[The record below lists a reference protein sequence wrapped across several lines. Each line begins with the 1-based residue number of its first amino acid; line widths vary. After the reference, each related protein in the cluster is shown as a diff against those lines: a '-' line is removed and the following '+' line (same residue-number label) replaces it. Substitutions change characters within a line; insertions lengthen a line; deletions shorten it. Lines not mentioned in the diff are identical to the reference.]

1 MTTRYDNI
9 FFLDIFNK
17 ILKVN
22 NNDISLLYD
31 KDGELWFGY
40 KDILISLGYSDIQRA
55 KVNFNLDKNNI
66 RQNSQ
71 IKGWT
76 SVHPLANTQP
86 HKTFI
91 NESGLYQILS
101 KSTKSLARVFMD
113 KYFSDIIASNSKKW
127 QIYYG

>member
-40 KDILISLGYSDIQRA
+40 KDILISLGYNDIQRA
-55 KVNFNLDKNNI
+55 KVNFDLDKNN
-66 RQNSQ
+66 
-71 IKGWT
+71 
-76 SVHPLANTQP
+76 
-86 HKTFI
+86 
-91 NESGLYQILS
+91 
-101 KSTKSLARVFMD
+101 
-113 KYFSDIIASNSKKW
+113 KKE
-127 QIYYG
+127 